1 MIFLNNCVMRQEI
14 KKEQFDDNKNNKK
27 IILASGSK
35 SRLEILNNMLIVPD
49 YIIVPNVPEPV
60 IKGEIPRDMSIRIA
74 KAKAQ
79 KALQMVQNDNSI
91 DKNSIIIVGD
101 TVACCG
107 RQILDKAKTD
117 DDVRNYLNKIN
128 GRNSKIYSSVYI
140 IDVVTNR
147 FALKTAEARLKIKH
161 LQQEEI
167 EFYVSTK
174 QGIGKAGGYAISG
187 FASCLVEKIV
197 GSHTTI
203 IGLPAIQVY
212 NVLKSFGYKFRA
224 K

>member
-1 MIFLNNCVMRQEI
+1 MEKKQE
-14 KKEQFDDNKNNKK
+14 KEGIDKDKNNKK

-35 SRLEILNNMLIVPD
+35 SRLEILKNMLIVPD
-49 YIIVPNVPEPV
+49 YIIVPNVPEPI
-60 IKGEIPRDMSIRIA
+60 IKNEKPRDMSIRVA
-74 KAKAQ
+74 RAKAQ
-79 KALQMVQNDNSI
+79 KALQMVKDDKDI

-107 RQILDKAKTD
+107 RQILDKANTD
-117 DDVRNYLNKIN
+117 DDVRKYLKRIN
-128 GRNSKIYSSVYI
+128 GRNSHIYSSVCI
-140 IDVVTNR
+140 IDVPTER
-147 FALKTAEARLKIKH
+147 FAFKTTEARIKIKH
-161 LQQEEI
+161 LHPDEI
-167 EFYVSTK
+167 DFYVLTK

-203 IGLPAIQVY
+203 IGLPALQVY
-212 NVLKSFGYKFRA
+212 NALKSFGYKFDI